1 MQFKTRL
8 QEALGNLV
16 AHTLRSFLA
25 LLGILVGTAS
35 VLAIVSG
42 GQLATEQALKQYE
55 QLGTDLLAVSIYY
68 DYAGP
73 GKAVDYLELPEIA
86 DLMNKTNGIGLMAP
100 YVATYVPVSLA
111 GKSLDA
117 GVAGI
122 GDDFPKIAKL
132 TLIQG
137 RPISLMDESEYF
149 CVLGNKIYQSFGTK
163 GSVIGRQI
171 LVGSQYFTIVGVI
184 DEIENNPFLNV
195 DMDNTV
201 FIPLK
206 TAHILSK
213 DAYINHILIKTK
225 AGVNTVKLRGEIE
238 AYINARAKVRLYFD
252 SSDLIVKNMK
262 KQRQI
267 FTVFLGFIGGISL
280 LVGGIGVMNIMLISI
295 SERRQEIGIRMAVGA
310 NRWDI
315 MLLFLTEAIILALF
329 GGILG
334 VTLGEIITFAIAEV
348 KHWQFHVFFFPPL
361 LGFCVSM
368 VTGVFFGFYPAVK
381 ASKLRPIETLRAE

>member
-1 MQFKTRL
+1 MHFKTRL
-8 QEALGNLV
+8 QEAFSNLV
-16 AHTLRSFLA
+16 SHTLRSFLA

-55 QLGTDLLAVSIYY
+55 QLGTDLLSVSIYY

-73 GKAVDYLELPEIA
+73 GKTPNYLELPEIVGLI
-86 DLMNKTNGIGLMAP
+86 DNTDGIGLMAP

-117 GVAGI
+117 SVAGV
-122 GDDFPKIAKL
+122 GDNFPKIAKL
-132 TLIQG
+132 NLIQG
-137 RPISLMDESEYF
+137 RFISLMDESEYF
-149 CVLGNKIYQSFGTK
+149 CVLGNKIYQAFGTT

-171 LVGSQYFTIVGVI
+171 LIGSQYFTVVGVL
-184 DEIENNPFLNV
+184 DSIENNPFLNV
-195 DMDNTV
+195 DVDNAV
-201 FIPLK
+201 LIPLDA
-206 TAHILSK
+206 AHILSK

-225 AGVNTVKLRGEIE
+225 AGVDTVKLRSQIE
-238 AYINARAKVRLYFD
+238 SYINARAKARLYFD

-315 MLLFLTEAIILALF
+315 MLLFLTEALILSLF
-329 GGILG
+329 GGVLG
-334 VTLGEIITFAIAEV
+334 VTLGEIITLAIAEA

-368 VTGVFFGFYPAVK
+368 ITGVFFGFYPAVK

>member
-1 MQFKTRL
+1 MHFKTRL
-8 QEALGNLV
+8 QEAFSNLIS
-16 AHTLRSFLA
+16 HTLRSFLA

-55 QLGTDLLAVSIYY
+55 QLGTDLLSVSIYY

-73 GKAVDYLELPEIA
+73 GKNIDYLELAEIA
-86 DLMNKTNGIGLMAP
+86 DITNHTEGIGIMAP
-100 YVATYVPVSLA
+100 YIATYAPVSLA
-111 GKSLDA
+111 GKPLDA
-117 GVAGI
+117 SVAGI
-122 GDDFPKIAKL
+122 GDNFPKIAKL

-137 RPISLMDESEYF
+137 RFISLLDKNEYF
-149 CVLGNKIYQSFGTK
+149 CVLGNKIYQSFRTN
-163 GSVIGRQI
+163 GSVIGQQI
-171 LVGSQYFTIVGVI
+171 LVGSQYFTVVGVI
-184 DEIENNPFLNV
+184 DAIENNPFLNV
-195 DMDNTV
+195 DMDNAV
-201 FIPLK
+201 FIPLDA
-206 TAHILSK
+206 AHILSK

-225 AGVNTVKLRGEIE
+225 AGVNTIKLRSEIE
-238 AYINARAKVRLYFD
+238 AYVNARAKARLYFD

-315 MLLFLTEAIILALF
+315 MLLFLTEAVILALF
-329 GGILG
+329 GGALG
-334 VTLGEIITFAIAEV
+334 VILGEIITLAIAEA
-348 KHWQFHVFFFPPL
+348 KHWEFHVFFFPPL
-361 LGFCVSM
+361 LGFSVSM
-368 VTGVFFGFYPAVK
+368 ITGVFFGFYPAVK
-381 ASKLRPIETLRAE
+381 ASKLKPIETLRAE